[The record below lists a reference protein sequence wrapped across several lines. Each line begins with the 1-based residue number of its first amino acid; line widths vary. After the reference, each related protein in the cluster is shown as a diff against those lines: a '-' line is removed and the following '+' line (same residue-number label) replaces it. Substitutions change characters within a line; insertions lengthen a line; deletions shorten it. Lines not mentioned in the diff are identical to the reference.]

1 MEENNEEINNLIYLK
16 LVIKETLRLHPPAP
30 MLPRAC
36 NEEHVINGYTIPAG
50 SMVMVNI
57 WAMQRDPE
65 HWENAERFEPERF
78 ETEDLNFVGGDFKYL
93 PFGFGRRMCPGLT
106 FGLASAESALVQ
118 LLYNFDWKLPEN
130 VRAEDLDMAENVGIT
145 ATRKQNLSV
154 IVTPYKP
161 NGSMEHS
168 ITEGKMEMCPPHVSA
183 MKNGKSLD
191 EIRKSATFHPSIW
204 GDFFLKYD
212 SDSVNT
218 NITDAEQRELAKQ
231 KEMVRKML
239 SQTPDD
245 STRKLELIDEIQRL
259 GVEYHF
265 TTEIEES
272 LKYIHDSYMQQ
283 NCKDNDD
290 LRIVALR
297 FRLLRQQG
305 YSVPC
310 DVFSKFTDG
319 EGNYEASLQND
330 VEGLLN
336 LYEAA
341 HLLTHGEGILD
352 NAIEFCS
359 YNLQASLHKLADVSL
374 SKRVNEA
381 LEMPNRWS
389 LTRLGVFFEPC
400 YAKARRI
407 LLKCISMASIA
418 DDTYEYATLDELR
431 ILTEAIQRWDVNE
444 TLENSPPYIQM
455 LYRSLIKT
463 YTEIEDE
470 MEKTGESYRVSVVSG
485 GYMMLSTTSLVGM
498 GDDQVTKKDFD
509 WIVNEP
515 LIDRASALLAR
526 LLDDLVGDEYEEKPS
541 SIHCYM
547 TQYGMSEDDA
557 RAQIKQQMKNAW
569 KDMNQECL
577 EPTPASMPILMR
589 VINLARAAQLI
600 YSNGDCYTDPNK
612 AKEWVKLLLIE
623 AVPI

>member
-1 MEENNEEINNLIYLK
+1 
-16 LVIKETLRLHPPAP
+16 
-30 MLPRAC
+30 
-36 NEEHVINGYTIPAG
+36 
-50 SMVMVNI
+50 
-57 WAMQRDPE
+57 
-65 HWENAERFEPERF
+65 
-78 ETEDLNFVGGDFKYL
+78 
-93 PFGFGRRMCPGLT
+93 
-106 FGLASAESALVQ
+106 
-118 LLYNFDWKLPEN
+118 
-130 VRAEDLDMAENVGIT
+130 
-145 ATRKQNLSV
+145 
-154 IVTPYKP
+154 
-161 NGSMEHS
+161 
-168 ITEGKMEMCPPHVSA
+168 MEMCPPHVSA

-389 LTRLGVFFEPC
+389 LTRLGARKFISAYQKDESHNEILLNFAKLDFNLLQKLHQRELSDATRWWKKLDVVNKMPHARDRIAELYLWVLGVFFEPC

-470 MEKTGESYRVSVVSG
+470 MEKTGESYRVQYAKQEMKKLLQSYFDEVIWLYNDNYIPTLEEYLKVSVVSG

>member
-1 MEENNEEINNLIYLK
+1 
-16 LVIKETLRLHPPAP
+16 
-30 MLPRAC
+30 
-36 NEEHVINGYTIPAG
+36 
-50 SMVMVNI
+50 
-57 WAMQRDPE
+57 
-65 HWENAERFEPERF
+65 
-78 ETEDLNFVGGDFKYL
+78 
-93 PFGFGRRMCPGLT
+93 
-106 FGLASAESALVQ
+106 
-118 LLYNFDWKLPEN
+118 
-130 VRAEDLDMAENVGIT
+130 
-145 ATRKQNLSV
+145 
-154 IVTPYKP
+154 
-161 NGSMEHS
+161 
-168 ITEGKMEMCPPHVSA
+168 MEMCPPHVSA

-389 LTRLGVFFEPC
+389 LTRLGARKFISAYQKDESHNEILLNFAKLDFNLLQKLHQRELRVFFEPC

-577 EPTPASMPILMR
+577 EPTPVSMPILMR

>member
-1 MEENNEEINNLIYLK
+1 
-16 LVIKETLRLHPPAP
+16 
-30 MLPRAC
+30 
-36 NEEHVINGYTIPAG
+36 
-50 SMVMVNI
+50 
-57 WAMQRDPE
+57 
-65 HWENAERFEPERF
+65 
-78 ETEDLNFVGGDFKYL
+78 
-93 PFGFGRRMCPGLT
+93 
-106 FGLASAESALVQ
+106 
-118 LLYNFDWKLPEN
+118 
-130 VRAEDLDMAENVGIT
+130 
-145 ATRKQNLSV
+145 
-154 IVTPYKP
+154 
-161 NGSMEHS
+161 
-168 ITEGKMEMCPPHVSA
+168 

-212 SDSVNT
+212 SNNT
-218 NITDAEQRELAKQ
+218 KITDDEQDELEKH
-231 KEMVRKML
+231 KEMVREML

-265 TTEIEES
+265 TKQIEES
-272 LKYIHDSYMQQ
+272 LKYIHDNYMQQ
-283 NCKDNDD
+283 NCKDSDD

-305 YSVPC
+305 YNFPC
-310 DVFSKFTDG
+310 DVFCKFTDS

-341 HLLTHGEGILD
+341 HLLTHDEGILD

-359 YNLQASLHKLADVSL
+359 SHLHASLHKLDDVSL

-389 LTRLGVFFEPC
+389 LTRLGARKFISAYQEDESHNEILLNFAKLDFNLLQKMHQRELSDATRYLLFFEPC

-431 ILTEAIQRWDVNE
+431 ILTDAIQRCDVNE
-444 TLENSPPYIQM
+444 TLEDSPPYIQM

-470 MEKTGESYRVSVVSG
+470 MAKTGESYRVQYAKQEMKTLLVSYFEEVKWLYNYIPTLEEYLKVSVVSG

-526 LLDDLVGDEYEEKPS
+526 LLDDLVRDEV
-541 SIHCYM
+541 
-547 TQYGMSEDDA
+547 DA
-557 RAQIKQQMKNAW
+557 RAQIRQRMKNAW

-577 EPTPASMPILMR
+577 ELTPASMPILMR
-589 VINLARAAQLI
+589 VINLARAA
-600 YSNGDCYTDPNK
+600 
-612 AKEWVKLLLIE
+612 
-623 AVPI
+623 

>member
-1 MEENNEEINNLIYLK
+1 
-16 LVIKETLRLHPPAP
+16 
-30 MLPRAC
+30 
-36 NEEHVINGYTIPAG
+36 
-50 SMVMVNI
+50 
-57 WAMQRDPE
+57 
-65 HWENAERFEPERF
+65 
-78 ETEDLNFVGGDFKYL
+78 
-93 PFGFGRRMCPGLT
+93 
-106 FGLASAESALVQ
+106 
-118 LLYNFDWKLPEN
+118 
-130 VRAEDLDMAENVGIT
+130 
-145 ATRKQNLSV
+145 
-154 IVTPYKP
+154 
-161 NGSMEHS
+161 
-168 ITEGKMEMCPPHVSA
+168 MEMCAPHVSA

-212 SDSVNT
+212 SNNT
-218 NITDAEQRELAKQ
+218 KITDAEQEELAKH

-239 SQTPDD
+239 SQTPND
-245 STRKLELIDEIQRL
+245 STCKLELIDEIQRL

-265 TTEIEES
+265 EKEIEES
-272 LKYIHDSYMQQ
+272 LKHIHDSYMQR

-290 LRIVALR
+290 LHIVALR

-305 YSVPC
+305 YNVPC
-310 DVFSKFTDG
+310 GVFCKFTDS

-341 HLLTHGEGILD
+341 HLLTHDEGILE

-359 YNLQASLHKLADVSL
+359 SHLHASLHKLDDVSL
-374 SKRVNEA
+374 SKRVGEA

-389 LTRLGVFFEPC
+389 LARLGARKFISAYQEDEAHNEILLNFAKLDFNLLQKMHQRELSDATRWWKKLDVANKIPHARDRIAELYLWVLGVFFEPC

-418 DDTYEYATLDELR
+418 DDTYEYATLEELR
-431 ILTEAIQRWDVNE
+431 ILTDAIERWDVNE
-444 TLENSPPYIQM
+444 TLEDSPPYIQM

-470 MEKTGESYRVSVVSG
+470 MAKTGESYRVQYAKQEMKKLLVSYFDEVKWLYNDNYIPTPGEYLKVSVVSG

-498 GDDQVTKKDFD
+498 GDDQVTKNDFD

-547 TQYGMSEDDA
+547 RQYGMSEDDA
-557 RAQIKQQMKNAW
+557 RAKIKQQMKNAW

-589 VINLARAAQLI
+589 IINLARAAQLI

-612 AKEWVKLLLIE
+612 AKEWVKMLLIE